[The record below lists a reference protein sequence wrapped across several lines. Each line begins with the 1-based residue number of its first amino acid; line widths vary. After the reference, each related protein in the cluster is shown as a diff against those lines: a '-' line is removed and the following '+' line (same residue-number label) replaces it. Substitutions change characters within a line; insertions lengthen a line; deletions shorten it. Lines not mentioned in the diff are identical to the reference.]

1 MALSEAIGPIGN
13 ISPMKKTILLI
24 AISLISVPLVAHA
37 QDQRP
42 PRLTTVTEERYRL
55 QPGDVLE
62 IQYRYSPE
70 FNQTVTVQPDGYV
83 TLEVGGDLKIAG
95 MTVDQTRQA
104 ILKQAS
110 TRLQDPIATV
120 ILKEFQK
127 PYFVVAGEVAQPGK
141 IEMRERVTAL
151 QAIMLAGGMKE
162 SAKSSQVVVFRK
174 INSDIAEVKL
184 LNLKTIRRTS
194 DLENDLTLQPGDMVF
209 VLLLSWYAALS
220 AQGLY
225 VSHRLSSLRG
235 ELREIA
241 RAVAISSLALL
252 VAAQL
257 GKWPTIN
264 LLTVGGFGVAGFVL
278 VAAGRVA
285 LRLNLRRL
293 RAHGHNVKALVIIG
307 A

>member
-1 MALSEAIGPIGN
+1 MKHRLLSLA
-13 ISPMKKTILLI
+13 TIFILGVAFL
-24 AISLISVPLVAHA
+24 AHA
-37 QDQRP
+37 QDPRP

-70 FNQTVTVQPDGYV
+70 FNQTVTVQPDGYI
-83 TLEVGGDLKIAG
+83 TLEVGGDLKVAG
-95 MTVDQTRQA
+95 MTVDQMRQA
-104 ILKQAS
+104 ILKKAS

-209 VLLLSWYAALS
+209 VPRDRISKIE
-220 AQGLY
+220 
-225 VSHRLSSLRG
+225 RFMR
-235 ELREIA
+235 
-241 RAVAISSLALL
+241 VAS
-252 VAAQL
+252 VAAFMAPKL
-257 GKWPTIN
+257 
-264 LLTVGGFGVAGFVL
+264 
-278 VAAGRVA
+278 
-285 LRLNLRRL
+285 
-293 RAHGHNVKALVIIG
+293 
-307 A
+307 